1 MDDPTEWTLTPPLSV
16 HAWLRFA
23 AIRRLLT
30 EVEARTVLEIGV
42 GEGSVGVLLAR
53 TYDYTGVDVDL
64 QSLSTARKR
73 FERHSLD
80 VSRLLHGGPE
90 TVGERRFDLVCAFEV
105 LEHLPDD
112 RLALT
117 NWRRLVEPGGAVI
130 VSMPAGPSR
139 YGKADA
145 KAGHFRRYSRS
156 DAEAL
161 LSSAG
166 FARIR
171 ILNYGVPAGYA
182 LEKARNVLATRKL
195 RRRLTPEERTLES
208 GRWLQPPAA
217 LARVTQAAAVPLA
230 AIQRPFMNMDKGTGL
245 VALGFRDPITH

>member
-1 MDDPTEWTLTPPLSV
+1 LDDPTGWTLTPPLSV

-105 LEHLPDD
+105 LEHLQDD

-117 NWRRLVEPGGAVI
+117 DWGRLVAPGGAVI
-130 VSMPAGPSR
+130 VSVPAGPGR

-156 DAEAL
+156 DAEPL

-182 LEKARNVLATRKL
+182 LERARNVLATRQL

-245 VALGFRDPITH
+245 VALGFRDPLTG